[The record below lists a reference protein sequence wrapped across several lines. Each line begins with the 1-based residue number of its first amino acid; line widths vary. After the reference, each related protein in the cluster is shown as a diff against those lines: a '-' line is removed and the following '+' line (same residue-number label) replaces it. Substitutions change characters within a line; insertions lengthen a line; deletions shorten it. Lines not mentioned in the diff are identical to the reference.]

1 MRAIGVVVLLFLV
14 AGVLAGGSGTGESAI
29 AGTSLLRYPYLQQV
43 TTTSAIIVW
52 TTAADGTSLVRYGA
66 EGPSTSVPA
75 TSELFVEP
83 VIPDEES
90 RSYFVHVATLQELVP
105 GTTYEYTI
113 ETAGEELTSG
123 HGLSFRTD
131 SGPAETELS
140 FLVFGDSGARGNN
153 QQLGIRNAMLGK
165 EFDLALH
172 TGDVA
177 YTAGTYQQLEDYFFS
192 VYKEITSRIPFY
204 PSLGNHDYET
214 LDAQPY
220 LDGFH
225 LPENTTPEAHG
236 ERYYSFDFGPAHFVA
251 LDTEIWA
258 GFRGGAGAVDEMAAW
273 LEEDLASTNQG
284 WTFVYF
290 HRPAYSSSNIPV
302 ALDIQRI
309 MPVLEQAGVDII
321 FTGHDHLY
329 ARTLPIKE
337 GVPEVIGEGGTV
349 HVTTGGGGAG
359 KHFCE
364 PRSYTAICLREYH
377 FLDVEIVDDCRL
389 TFEVVGFEAAVLDH
403 FELDRC
409 DPDSDSDGLTDAEE
423 LFHETDPLNIDTD
436 GDGFSDGVEVEAGS
450 DPRDPISGPTPT
462 PTPTPLPQL
471 ILAGDA
477 NCSGVVDSIDA
488 ALILQASAQLTD
500 SVPCPL
506 NADVNRSGVIDS
518 VDAAIVLQAVAGLI
532 MLA

>member
-1 MRAIGVVVLLFLV
+1 
-14 AGVLAGGSGTGESAI
+14 
-29 AGTSLLRYPYLQQV
+29 
-43 TTTSAIIVW
+43 
-52 TTAADGTSLVRYGA
+52 
-66 EGPSTSVPA
+66 
-75 TSELFVEP
+75 
-83 VIPDEES
+83 
-90 RSYFVHVATLQELVP
+90 
-105 GTTYEYTI
+105 
-113 ETAGEELTSG
+113 
-123 HGLSFRTD
+123 
-131 SGPAETELS
+131 
-140 FLVFGDSGARGNN
+140 
-153 QQLGIRNAMLGK
+153 
-165 EFDLALH
+165 
-172 TGDVA
+172 
-177 YTAGTYQQLEDYFFS
+177 
-192 VYKEITSRIPFY
+192 
-204 PSLGNHDYET
+204 
-214 LDAQPY
+214 
-220 LDGFH
+220 
-225 LPENTTPEAHG
+225 
-236 ERYYSFDFGPAHFVA
+236 
-251 LDTEIWA
+251 
-258 GFRGGAGAVDEMAAW
+258 
-273 LEEDLASTNQG
+273 
-284 WTFVYF
+284 
-290 HRPAYSSSNIPV
+290 
-302 ALDIQRI
+302 